1 MRKVMKKL
9 MKKLMKKSVRDEKG
23 VTALEYGI
31 LAALIA
37 AVIILS
43 VQGLG
48 QTIDTTFSNIDSAMS
63 TINSGGGGS
72 TLPVEPLP

>member
-1 MRKVMKKL
+1 MKKL
-9 MKKLMKKSVRDEKG
+9 MKKFVRDEKG
-23 VTALEYGI
+23 VTALEYGL

-37 AVIILS
+37 AVIIVS

-63 TINSGGGGS
+63 AINGGGN

>member
-1 MRKVMKKL
+1 MKRIRMLLEKL
-9 MKKLMKKSVRDEKG
+9 HRDEKG
-23 VTALEYGI
+23 VTALEYGL

-48 QTIDTTFSNIDSAMS
+48 QTIDTTFQTIDTKMS
-63 TINSGGGGS
+63 TVND
-72 TLPVEPLP
+72 PPQ

>member
-1 MRKVMKKL
+1 VKKL
-9 MKKLMKKSVRDEKG
+9 MKKFVRDEKG
-23 VTALEYGI
+23 VTALEYGL

-37 AVIILS
+37 AVIIVS

-48 QTIDTTFSNIDSAMS
+48 QTIDATFSNIDSAMS
-63 TINSGGGGS
+63 AINGGGN